1 MATFRAFSETLAPAG
16 RGGALD
22 QGGIAGVVARL
33 LDSAREAFDRDHNM
47 ARSCLAEAA
56 ALLDGQRGAE
66 AALAVEPVPA
76 RGGLAP
82 WQARR
87 VAAHI
92 DKHLA
97 TTIRMKDLTELTGL
111 STSYFSR
118 AFKDS
123 FGRSPY
129 AYVIQR
135 RMERAQ
141 EMMLASDEPL
151 CQIALAC
158 GLSDQAHFSRLFR
171 REIGL
176 SPNMW
181 RRQHRRAPETEL
193 AMAV

>member
-1 MATFRAFSETLAPAG
+1 MSAFQTFSENRAPAG
-16 RGGALD
+16 SAAPFD
-22 QGGIAGVVARL
+22 QGGIASVVARL
-33 LDSAREAFDRDHNM
+33 LDNAREAFDRDQDV

-56 ALLDGQRGAE
+56 ALLDAGRGTAP
-66 AALAVEPVPA
+66 APEPTPA
-76 RGGLAP
+76 KGGLAP

-92 DKHLA
+92 DRHLA

-181 RRQHRRAPETEL
+181 RRQHRRAPEAEL

>member
-1 MATFRAFSETLAPAG
+1 MSALQAFNETRAPAG
-16 RGGALD
+16 SAAPLD
-22 QGGIAGVVARL
+22 QSGIASVVARL
-33 LDSAREAFDRDHNM
+33 LDNAREAFDRDQDV

-56 ALLDGQRGAE
+56 ALLDGRRSMPPAAE
-66 AALAVEPVPA
+66 IAPA

-87 VAAHI
+87 VATHI

-97 TTIRMKDLTELTGL
+97 STIRMKDLTELTGL

-181 RRQHRRAPETEL
+181 RRQHRRAPDPEL
-193 AMAV
+193 ALAV

>member
-1 MATFRAFSETLAPAG
+1 MSAFQSFNQTRGSIGQAG
-16 RGGALD
+16 AID
-22 QGGIAGVVARL
+22 QGAVTSVIARL
-33 LDSAREAFDRDHNM
+33 LDNAREAFDRDHDV

-56 ALLDGQRGAE
+56 ALLAPDREEVG
-66 AALAVEPVPA
+66 EPMPA
-76 RGGLAP
+76 KGGLAP

-87 VAAHI
+87 VADHI
-92 DKHLA
+92 DKNLA
-97 TTIRMKDLTELTGL
+97 TTIRMKELTEIVGL

-141 EMMLASDEPL
+141 EMMLATDEPL

-171 REIGL
+171 REIGT

-181 RRQHRRAPETEL
+181 RRQRRQAPVSEL
-193 AMAV
+193 QLAV